1 MLSLLPVQ
9 FVLPSLFFEGWGF
22 CGGEGEVRGIDEFF
36 LCLFLRAKLIQ
47 RILGAVA
54 IPACFGSNQAKNCRP
69 FTKHIGN
76 RKGLG

>member
-1 MLSLLPVQ
+1 M
-9 FVLPSLFFEGWGF
+9 
-22 CGGEGEVRGIDEFF
+22 GGEEEARGIDGFF